1 MLGSLGL
8 EEVRKVDVK
17 FSGVGFC
24 FLEEEC
30 LDELLI
36 LVSSSLLIKSFYS
49 SIVYSLSGISPSR
62 LRDAFPFDLIFCLLS
77 LIVGFLEI
85 RGLLIFGLNWG
96 LPGKLS

>member
-1 MLGSLGL
+1 MVGTLGL
-8 EEVRKVDVK
+8 EEVRKVDDR

-49 SIVYSLSGISPSR
+49 SIVYSLSGMSPSR

-77 LIVGFLEI
+77 LILGFLGI
-85 RGLLIFGLNWG
+85 RGLLIFGFNWG
-96 LPGKLS
+96 LPGKFS